1 MKLNIRTPVAVLLAA
16 TLAIAL
22 AACGDDDGG
31 LRPDT
36 RGPVN
41 VSGQSTC
48 VYIESPAECD
58 DSGVP
63 AERWFQA
70 PNDQPEQRGS
80 DHSSFL
86 MDLWMWHIIYSSFY
100 SSPYYIDNRVPATT
114 RTVYVQHVH
123 TFDGRYAS
131 QIKTYQPRGKYR
143 TNSGKTVPY
152 SKVNQKK
159 FSAPKNNGGDRSKT
173 CGFLIAGELLAP
185 PKPPAPK
192 VNNPKPAAPKNNGV
206 GGDRNNGGKNQ
217 HGC

>member
-1 MKLNIRTPVAVLLAA
+1 MFVSLRIPIAVLLAA
-16 TLAIAL
+16 ALTLSA
-22 AACGDDDGG
+22 AACGNDDGVQ
-31 LRPDT
+31 PNT

-70 PNDQPEQRGS
+70 PTDQPEQRAS

-86 MDLWMWHIIYSSFY
+86 MDLWMWHIIYSTFY
-100 SSPYYIDNRVPATT
+100 SSPYYIDNRVPVAS
-114 RTVYVQHVH
+114 RTVYVEHVH
-123 TFDGRYAS
+123 TFDSRYAP
-131 QIKTYQPRGKYR
+131 QIKTNQAKGTYR
-143 TNSGKTVPY
+143 TRSGKTVPF
-152 SKVNQKK
+152 SKVKQKK

-173 CGFLIAGELLAP
+173 CGFLIAGELRATA
-185 PKPPAPK
+185 KPAQ
-192 VNNPKPAAPKNNGV
+192 PKPAQPKPATPKNNGV